1 MDLYFLKYNNY
12 YNHTYKKENLLV
24 DYLPFRIGEVED
36 CELWNPGD
44 GIRTSQVFD
53 YNPIKEF
60 PDYMVVAE
68 GTEIYSRWFVIDG
81 DRLRNGQY
89 RVSLLRDVIADNIEA
104 ILTSPM
110 FVERALL
117 KENDNLIFNS
127 ENITVNQ
134 IKTNETLIKDNTGV
148 PWIVGYLN
156 RSYAGGKIEGN
167 MEITPF
173 RTYNTLEEFEYHD
186 YIDNWF
192 NGYTSNESTW
202 FTLY

>member
-44 GIRTSQVFD
+44 GIRTSQVLD
-53 YNPIKEF
+53 YDPVKEF

-134 IKTNETLIKDNTGV
+134 IKTSETLIKDDTKV

-156 RSYAGGKIEGN
+156 RSLQSK
-167 MEITPF
+167 EITGALDIQPSK
-173 RTYNTLEEFEYHD
+173 EYPSLSAWPEHQ
-186 YIDNWF
+186 YVNNWF
-192 NGYTSNESTW
+192 NGYTADADT
-202 FTLY
+202 

>member
-12 YNHTYKKENLLV
+12 YNHTYKKETLLTN
-24 DYLPFRIGEVED
+24 YLPFRIGEVED

-53 YNPIKEF
+53 YEPVKEF

-68 GTEIYSRWFVIDG
+68 GNEIYSRWFVIDG

-89 RVSLLRDVIADNIEA
+89 RVSLLRDVIADNIESL
-104 ILTSPM
+104 LTSPM

-134 IKTNETLIKDNTGV
+134 IKTDETLIKDSTGV

-156 RSYAGGKIEGN
+156 RSLQSK
-167 MEITPF
+167 EIVGALDIQPSK
-173 RTYNTLEEFEYHD
+173 EYSSVSAWPE
-186 YIDNWF
+186 YQYVN
-192 NGYTSNESTW
+192 N
-202 FTLY
+202 

>member
-53 YNPIKEF
+53 YDPIKEF
-60 PDYMVVAE
+60 PDYMIVAE
-68 GTEIYSRWFVIDG
+68 GAEIYSRWFVIDG

-117 KENDNLIFNS
+117 KEDDKLIFNS

-134 IKTNETLIKDNTGV
+134 IKTDETPIKDNTGV

-156 RSYAGGKIEGN
+156 RSLQSK
-167 MEITPF
+167 EITGA
-173 RTYNTLEEFEYHD
+173 LDIQASKEYPSLSAWPEHQ
-186 YIDNWF
+186 YVNNWF
-192 NGYTSNESTW
+192 NGYTADADT
-202 FTLY
+202 

>member
-53 YNPIKEF
+53 YEPIKEF

-68 GTEIYSRWFVIDG
+68 GNEIYSRWFVIDG

-117 KENDNLIFNS
+117 QENDNLIFNS

-134 IKTNETLIKDNTGV
+134 IKTSETLIKDNTGV

-156 RSYAGGKIEGN
+156 RSYAGGSIEGDLK
-167 MEITPF
+167 ITPVK
-173 RTYNTLEEFEYHD
+173 TY
-186 YIDNWF
+186 
-192 NGYTSNESTW
+192 SS
-202 FTLY
+202 

>member
-12 YNHTYKKENLLV
+12 YNHTYKKESLLAN
-24 DYLPFRIGEVED
+24 YLPFRIGEVED

-53 YNPIKEF
+53 YDPVKEF

-81 DRLRNGQY
+81 DRLRSGQY

-104 ILTSPM
+104 LLTSPM

-117 KENDNLIFNS
+117 KENDNLYNRVKALYEEGRKRDAEVFRD
-127 ENITVNQ
+127 NIRLTRDTC
-134 IKTNETLIKDNTGV
+134 KL
-148 PWIVGYLN
+148 PWHNV
-156 RSYAGGKIEGN
+156 
-167 MEITPF
+167 T
-173 RTYNTLEEFEYHD
+173 
-186 YIDNWF
+186 
-192 NGYTSNESTW
+192 
-202 FTLY
+202 